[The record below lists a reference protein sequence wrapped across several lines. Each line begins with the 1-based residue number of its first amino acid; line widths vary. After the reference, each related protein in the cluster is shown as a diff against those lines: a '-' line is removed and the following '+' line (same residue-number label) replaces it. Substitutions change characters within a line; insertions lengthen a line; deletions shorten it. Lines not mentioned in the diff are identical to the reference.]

1 MTWQIMTILT
11 RTLQNASR
19 NWIIYTAL
27 LVVLAGLVV
36 FSPAE
41 ATLGNVVKI
50 VYLHAA
56 TERIAAYAYLIAG
69 VLGTAYIV
77 VSLRARS
84 AKQSFKVDS
93 EIASSHKPL
102 LATLAPHVSAGG
114 TLAWTRAFAET
125 AILFWLAQFI
135 ISAPAQV
142 LAWGAFTLNEPRV
155 ASAMWILAMTAL
167 VYVVARWIA
176 EPMWMAFAAIANGAI
191 FLIVLQGAVNILHP
205 GSAILG
211 SDSVTIKFFY
221 AGIVIACG
229 VIALQLA
236 RDLATRYTRT

>member
-1 MTWQIMTILT
+1 MTTLT

-19 NWIIYTAL
+19 NWMIYTAL
-27 LVVLAGLVV
+27 LVALAGLVV

-69 VLGTAYIV
+69 VLGIAYLLLRGA
-77 VSLRARS
+77 SLAT
-84 AKQSFKVDS
+84 KQSPNRS
-93 EIASSHKPL
+93 EIASQKL
-102 LATLAPHVSAGG
+102 LAMTNTLVH
-114 TLAWTRAFAET
+114 WTRAFAET

-167 VYVVARWIA
+167 VYVVARWMD

-221 AGIVIACG
+221 AGIVIVCG

-236 RDLATRYTRT
+236 RDLAARYART

>member
-1 MTWQIMTILT
+1 MTN
-11 RTLQNASR
+11 TL
-19 NWIIYTAL
+19 
-27 LVVLAGLVV
+27 V
-36 FSPAE
+36 
-41 ATLGNVVKI
+41 
-50 VYLHAA
+50 H
-56 TERIAAYAYLIAG
+56 
-69 VLGTAYIV
+69 
-77 VSLRARS
+77 
-84 AKQSFKVDS
+84 
-93 EIASSHKPL
+93 
-102 LATLAPHVSAGG
+102 
-114 TLAWTRAFAET
+114 WTRAFAET

-167 VYVVARWIA
+167 VYVVARWMD

-221 AGIVIACG
+221 AGIVIVCG

-236 RDLATRYTRT
+236 RDLAARYART